1 MEFVGLTLSMA
12 VVGLAV
18 GGLARFA
25 LPGSGRLSLAWTA
38 ALGVVGTVVGA
49 FLGKLVFGRWG
60 GLLLS
65 VLVAMAILGGYRR
78 LRRYRDAS

>member
-12 VVGLAV
+12 LIGLGV

-25 LPGSGRLSLAWTA
+25 LPGRERLSLAWTV
-38 ALGVVGTVVGA
+38 ALGVVGTVAGA
-49 FLGKLVFGRWG
+49 ALGKLVFGRWG

-65 VLVAMAILGGYRR
+65 VLVAMAILAGYRR
-78 LRRYRDAS
+78 IRRYRDAS